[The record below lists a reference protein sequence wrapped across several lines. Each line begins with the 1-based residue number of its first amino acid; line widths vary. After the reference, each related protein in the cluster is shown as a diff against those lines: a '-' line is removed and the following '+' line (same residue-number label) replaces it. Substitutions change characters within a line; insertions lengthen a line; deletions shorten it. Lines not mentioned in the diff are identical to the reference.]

1 MAIRASFDV
10 IVTEGAE
17 TTRGLQAIRRRGG
30 PGSGDRRRPM
40 GRLAETDAIRM
51 VVSDDGGRAAGA
63 EAGVAT
69 QATQQAMAFN
79 VLGA

>member
-1 MAIRASFDV
+1 M

-30 PGSGDRRRPM
+30 PGSGDGRRPT
-40 GRLAETDAIRM
+40 GRLAEADAIRM
-51 VVSDDGGRAAGA
+51 VVSNDAGRAVGA
-63 EAGVAT
+63 EAGAAT